1 VIIRTSFCP
10 AVPSPSADFAMIHGI
25 RIVVRHDSFVGKFDQ
40 CLKRRLYET
49 HISGVILESVGLV
62 RRDLVGGDDLEGVG
76 PMALRLR
83 RSQFMVD
90 YFKAQQ
96 TEEKEIHRLMDELV
110 PQPEVP
116 RT

>member
-1 VIIRTSFCP
+1 
-10 AVPSPSADFAMIHGI
+10 MIAAYAAELI
-25 RIVVRHDSFVGKFDQ
+25 TMRNEIQAARNVVQDV
-40 CLKRRLYET
+40 RLTPGAEQA
-49 HISGVILESVGLV
+49 GLGLV
-62 RRDLVGGDDLEGVG
+62 HKLEVDSLRAGAEGRRKATPADIRAVG

-116 RT
+116 